1 MDGSTITI
9 LATIV
14 TVGVALAGLVLRQGA
29 RPETCIDRTGDRV
42 DERIRAA

>member
-29 RPETCIDRTGDRV
+29 RLETRIDRTGDRI

>member
-29 RPETCIDRTGDRV
+29 RLETCIDRTGDRI